1 MIFNLRQPLQRQ
13 LGLVLTVCSLSLAAT
28 LLLTGP
34 VYAQV
39 HNPQNDR
46 YGLDTTANQAT
57 LDTRADRDLPTII
70 GQAVN
75 YFFGALGV
83 VFLTVILVGGY
94 LWMTAG
100 GNEEKVKQAKGF
112 IINGV
117 NGMIVIFLSYAL
129 VYLVITALRGAVT
142 G

>member
-1 MIFNLRQPLQRQ
+1 
-13 LGLVLTVCSLSLAAT
+13 
-28 LLLTGP
+28 
-34 VYAQV
+34 
-39 HNPQNDR
+39 
-46 YGLDTTANQAT
+46 
-57 LDTRADRDLPTII
+57 
-70 GQAVN
+70 
-75 YFFGALGV
+75 
-83 VFLTVILVGGY
+83 
-94 LWMTAG
+94 MTAG